1 MGGEGWSLEGGGGVP
16 YEGYPMEGYGMG
28 RNMPLVG
35 GAWPPLCYAVT
46 CRASICR
53 RNACVCD
60 PSRCGASRMSG
71 VTRRHRD
78 SACPVACA
86 TLCGQWGECA
96 RGYRQPRRGSVHLR
110 HVCVCVSMRRTAVSQ
125 RRCGIRLR
133 HGSVPACAAAPCSS
147 GGVTRPGHGSD
158 GSRLCVGVRGVC
170 PTFPIGDA
178 DSGWCVRRRPVILLL
193 SHSRIHHPLV

>member
-1 MGGEGWSLEGGGGVP
+1 MATAMLRCDVP
-16 YEGYPMEGYGMG
+16 SEHMSTQCMRVRSVALWCIPHEWRYQT
-28 RNMPLVG
+28 
-35 GAWPPLCYAVT
+35 PPSTVHVRPHVL
-46 CRASICR
+46 R
-53 RNACVCD
+53 
-60 PSRCGASRMSG
+60 P
-71 VTRRHRD
+71 
-78 SACPVACA
+78 

-147 GGVTRPGHGSD
+147 GGVTRPGHESD
-158 GSRLCVGVRGVC
+158 GSRLCGGVRGVC